1 LLGSGHGTEMDF
13 RMNRSDQPLRYGAVA
28 LSLHWLMAALI
39 IAAFCVGFY
48 MVDLKMSPAKLKL
61 FSYHKWIG
69 VTVFTLVL
77 LRLGWR
83 LYAPPPPLPAEV
95 PDWQRRASAISHRL
109 LYLLMLAVPLSGW
122 LMSSAKGFQTVYFGV
137 LPIPDLLSKSPDLGK
152 QLETV
157 HWALN
162 KLLLL
167 TVTVHIAAALK
178 HQFVDR
184 DGVLTRMLPRLPSR
198 RSE

>member
-1 LLGSGHGTEMDF
+1 MSRNDDVM
-13 RMNRSDQPLRYGAVA
+13 RYGPAA
-28 LSLHWLMAALI
+28 QGLHWLMAALI
-39 IAAFCVGFY
+39 IAAFSVGFY
-48 MVDLKMSPAKLKL
+48 MVDLKISPTKIKLY
-61 FSYHKWIG
+61 SYHKWIG
-69 VTVFTLVL
+69 VTVFAFLL
-77 LRLGWR
+77 LRLAWR
-83 LYAPPPPLPAEV
+83 LYAPPPPLPAAM
-95 PDWQRRASAISHRL
+95 PAWQRLASTVSHRL

-137 LPIPDLLSKSPDLGK
+137 LPIPDLLSKNPDLGK

-178 HQFVDR
+178 HQLIDR
-184 DGVLTRMLPRLPSR
+184 DGVMMRMLPRWPSR
-198 RSE
+198 RDK

>member
-1 LLGSGHGTEMDF
+1 MNGSDP
-13 RMNRSDQPLRYGAVA
+13 PLRYGAVA
-28 LSLHWLMAALI
+28 QSLHWLMAALI

-48 MVDLKMSPAKLKL
+48 MVELKMSPTKLKL

-69 VTVFTLVL
+69 VTAFTLVL
-77 LRLGWR
+77 LRIGWR
-83 LYAPPPPLPAEV
+83 LYAPPPALPPSM

-109 LYLLMLAVPLSGW
+109 LYLLMIAVPLSGW

-137 LPIPDLLSKSPDLGK
+137 LPIPDLLAKNPDLGK
-152 QLETV
+152 QLEAV

-184 DGVLTRMLPRLPSR
+184 DGVLLRMLPKLPSR

>member
-1 LLGSGHGTEMDF
+1 
-13 RMNRSDQPLRYGAVA
+13 MNRSNEPVRYGAVA
-28 LSLHWLMAALI
+28 QSLHWLMAALI
-39 IAAFCVGFY
+39 IAGFCVGLY
-48 MVDLKMSPAKLKL
+48 MVDLKMSPTKLKL

-69 VTVFTLVL
+69 VTVFALVL
-77 LRLGWR
+77 LRLAWR
-83 LYAPPPPLPAEV
+83 LYAPPPPLPLSI

-137 LPIPDLLSKSPDLGK
+137 WPIPDLLSKNPDLGK

-157 HWALN
+157 HWTLN

-167 TVTVHIAAALK
+167 TVIVHVSAALK
-178 HQFVDR
+178 HHFVDH
-184 DGVLTRMLPRLPSR
+184 DGVLQRMLPKLPSR
-198 RSE
+198 RTE

>member
-1 LLGSGHGTEMDF
+1 LLGSGHGIESDF
-13 RMNRSDQPLRYGAVA
+13 RMNRDDEPVRYGAVA
-28 LSLHWLMAALI
+28 QSLHWLMAAMI

-48 MVDLKMSPAKLKL
+48 MVDLKLSPTKLKL

-69 VTVFTLVL
+69 FTVFALVL
-77 LRLGWR
+77 LRLAWR
-83 LYAPPPPLPAEV
+83 LYAPPPPLPASL

-137 LPIPDLLSKSPDLGK
+137 LPIPDVLAKNPDLGK

-162 KLLLL
+162 KLLLF
-167 TVTVHIAAALK
+167 TVLVHVSAALK
-178 HQFVDR
+178 HHFVDR
-184 DGVLTRMLPRLPSR
+184 DAVLRRMLPKLPFR
-198 RSE
+198 RTE

>member
-1 LLGSGHGTEMDF
+1 MLGSGHGIESDF
-13 RMNRSDQPLRYGAVA
+13 RMSRGDEPVRYGAA
-28 LSLHWLMAALI
+28 AQLLHWLMAALI

-48 MVDLKMSPAKLKL
+48 MVDLKLSPTKLKL

-69 VTVFTLVL
+69 VTVFALVL

-83 LYAPPPPLPAEV
+83 LYAPPPPLPASL

-109 LYLLMLAVPLSGW
+109 LYLLMLVVPLSGW
-122 LMSSAKGFQTVYFGV
+122 LMSSAKGFQTVYFGL
-137 LPIPDLLSKSPDLGK
+137 LPIPDLLAKNPDLGK

-167 TVTVHIAAALK
+167 TVLVHVSAALK
-178 HQFVDR
+178 HHFVDR
-184 DGVLTRMLPRLPSR
+184 DAVLRRMLPKLPLR